1 MAEDQKAQRRVVSGS
16 PAFVAASRI
25 DQDRDDVTFADALV
39 LARLV
44 LERGGGPV
52 PTRGKS
58 AFTDPVTA
66 RRLARLELA
75 ELDEGYGRSAGS
87 YAKTVWTLSASE
99 AGRQLVQSALAA

>member
-1 MAEDQKAQRRVVSGS
+1 VTEDGTEGRRVVSGS
-16 PAFVAASRI
+16 PVFVAATRI
-25 DQDRDDVTFADALV
+25 DEQRDDVSFADALL

-52 PTRGKS
+52 PTRGKA

-87 YAKTVWTLSASE
+87 YARTVWTLSASE
-99 AGRQLVQSALAA
+99 VGTDLVRTVLAG